1 MPIPISHVKKAIC
14 AGAVKVLYS
23 VDLRWNDLKDLK
35 IAYTFTSVANPT
47 TWKSFMEEAVATA
60 IQQELILRG
69 SYCPDLEKPFV
80 DWSTADPAA
89 KTWGDLEAFIKGGVR
104 NCQVSF

>member
-47 TWKSFMEEAVATA
+47 TWKSF
-60 IQQELILRG
+60 
-69 SYCPDLEKPFV
+69 S
-80 DWSTADPAA
+80 
-89 KTWGDLEAFIKGGVR
+89 
-104 NCQVSF
+104 